1 MSQSLSSR
9 AMSFDSSC
17 YILNENYSRVSIPF
31 VQGDVFRLSVSF
43 KFRCSLLRLN
53 PFRAGR
59 CLSTYGKTKFF
70 SCLDESQS
78 LSIRAMSFDFTI
90 VAIMTLLAVSQS
102 LSIRAMSFDTLLA

>member
-59 CLSTYGKTKFF
+59 YGKTKFF